1 MRKWVWDLLLLE
13 LSTLNIKSI
22 FSLRASFANKPCL
35 SHSVEMP
42 SFEVWAS
49 TCKNS
54 LFTEKLG
61 TVLQCEYEL
70 QKIYINQ
77 ILLYKTNS
85 QIFMEFWRCFCKIV
99 LFFFQS
105 LEHCA
110 VQPKGACCCSTY
122 VFELNFCLLGLG
134 INFWNIGH
142 VISGLVMH

>member
-1 MRKWVWDLLLLE
+1 MRKLVWNLLLLE

-70 QKIYINQ
+70 KKIYINQ
-77 ILLYKTNS
+77 ILLYNYQFSISNRYLYRCKNERLKTSIISCFHKKMFIHDNIWVSISVECMFTTLMLNKCES
-85 QIFMEFWRCFCKIV
+85 QI
-99 LFFFQS
+99 
-105 LEHCA
+105 
-110 VQPKGACCCSTY
+110 
-122 VFELNFCLLGLG
+122 
-134 INFWNIGH
+134 
-142 VISGLVMH
+142 

>member
-1 MRKWVWDLLLLE
+1 MRKLVWNLLLLE

-70 QKIYINQ
+70 KKIYVYQ
-77 ILLYKTNS
+77 ILLYNYQFSISNRYLYRCKNERLKTSIISCFHKKMFIHDNIWVSISVECVFTTLMLNKCES
-85 QIFMEFWRCFCKIV
+85 QI
-99 LFFFQS
+99 
-105 LEHCA
+105 
-110 VQPKGACCCSTY
+110 
-122 VFELNFCLLGLG
+122 
-134 INFWNIGH
+134 
-142 VISGLVMH
+142 